1 MELQWPLIL
10 FTTLTAWACGVFG
23 AQGVLAL
30 KGAGK
35 KSQQLLA
42 VVSCV
47 LLAAGGIAVFFHLQH
62 WERIFNGFGHITSG
76 ITQELIAIVAFV
88 AVAVAYF
95 AMARK
100 SDDGGT
106 LPKGMAWVAVA
117 ISVILAAVCA
127 HSYMMPARPAWDS
140 VLEVLS
146 IVGAACLLGPATC
159 AVVLAAKG
167 EDAGECGLPAVAGS
181 AIGAVC
187 TAAYA
192 AFIQLSAGAFSQV
205 GYYFDP
211 THPTKAVA
219 DAAATV
225 GDQAPLLWL
234 GAVVVGRWS
243 AAWRP
248 ARRAMRQAGSSS
260 AAWPWSRPLSARSAC
275 ASPSTTW
282 ACPCSCSTRRF
293 RRGLAGPC
301 VRPPLAGRLL
311 RAGFGPPAPSSRS
324 RRFPARR
331 RRGGRSSPAAPIG
344 LPDDNRIP
352 SSGPFR
358 LETPFPQP
366 PPCKQGRLQ
375 AEGAALR
382 PGSGHLGDVALSA

>member
-10 FTTLTAWACGVFG
+10 FTTLTAWGCGVLGG
-23 AQGVLAL
+23 AGALAL

-42 VVSCV
+42 ILSCV

-76 ITQELIAIVAFV
+76 ITQELIAIVVFV
-88 AVAVAYF
+88 VIAVAYF
-95 AMARK
+95 VMARK

-117 ISVILAAVCA
+117 ISVVLAAVCA

-167 EDAGECGLPAVAGS
+167 EETGECGLPAVAGS

-192 AFIQLSAGAFSQV
+192 AVPLACCVLAKKKG
-205 GYYFDP
+205 
-211 THPTKAVA
+211 
-219 DAAATV
+219 DAAGWKLFGGVAV
-225 GDQAPLLWL
+225 VAALI
-234 GAVVVGRWS
+234 GAVCLRVAFYNVG
-243 AAWRP
+243 
-248 ARRAMRQAGSSS
+248 
-260 AAWPWSRPLSARSAC
+260 LSV
-275 ASPSTTW
+275 
-282 ACPCSCSTRRF
+282 F
-293 RRGLAGPC
+293 M
-301 VRPPLAGRLL
+301 
-311 RAGFGPPAPSSRS
+311 FY
-324 RRFPARR
+324 
-331 RRGGRSSPAAPIG
+331 
-344 LPDDNRIP
+344 
-352 SSGPFR
+352 
-358 LETPFPQP
+358 
-366 PPCKQGRLQ
+366 
-375 AEGAALR
+375 
-382 PGSGHLGDVALSA
+382 